1 MKHVTKLKLGL
12 EKESSKSLKRDCFQ
26 PKGEKKSD
34 FFFLLCW
41 MIYSH
46 TIHTHARARRI
57 RKEKYHRDF
66 WALIFQLRNE
76 QNIVIFILET
86 EVRFN

>member
-34 FFFLLCW
+34 FFFFTVLNDLFT
-41 MIYSH
+41 YYTH
-46 TIHTHARARRI
+46 TRAHAEF
-57 RKEKYHRDF
+57 RK
-66 WALIFQLRNE
+66 RNI
-76 QNIVIFILET
+76 IVTFEP
-86 EVRFN
+86 